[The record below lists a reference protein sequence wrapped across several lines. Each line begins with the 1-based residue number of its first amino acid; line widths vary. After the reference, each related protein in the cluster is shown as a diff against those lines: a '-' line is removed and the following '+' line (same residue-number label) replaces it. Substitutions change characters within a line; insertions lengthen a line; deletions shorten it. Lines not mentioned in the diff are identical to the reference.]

1 MTLARR
7 RRCPPLRRTM
17 VLIAA
22 ACSLALLPAGASAE
36 GHIRGDLPAG
46 GTLQRVFATAASEF
60 HVPEEVLLA
69 LSYNVSRWEW
79 HAGPSTSGGYG
90 VMHLIDVGQPPPSG
104 VPALPAA
111 AALLGSSDEAV
122 RTDVGENVRAG
133 AALLARY
140 QREATGSL
148 STDPGQWYAA
158 IARYSGSPDVAGAGL
173 FADDAYETMTSG
185 ATHTTAAGETFAL
198 PADPAVHPD
207 RAALDRLHLQPSS
220 PRVAECP
227 QRLHCDFVPAAYAQ
241 TDPADKGSYGNYD
254 TAKRPGD
261 GNAIRFIVI
270 HDTELPYDATLQAF
284 QNPATAGSAH
294 YLVRSSDGHVTQVV
308 PTKDV
313 AWHAGNWYVNAE
325 SIGIEHEGIAVE
337 GATWYTEALYRSSA
351 RLVRYLA
358 ERFDIPLDRRH
369 IFGHDEVAGP
379 VQGQVA
385 GMHWDP
391 GPFWD
396 WDHYMELVGAR
407 GASEAGLPS
416 PGDAVTITPGFA
428 HNTPPVTSCDAS
440 GCRQLPAQPSNF
452 VYLRSA
458 AAPDAPLL
466 SEPALHPD
474 GSAGTTQI
482 NDWGDKAVTGQTF
495 VVADQRSEWTAI
507 WYGGRAAWF
516 DNPDGTLTAPAEGLL
531 TVTPRGGAPVAVY
544 GRAYPEPSDF
554 PAGIPT
560 PTVVPLDARML
571 PGQAYTADRAVP
583 AAYYYAKTIDA
594 SLPGD
599 HTVVRGETLYY
610 PIEFNHRQAY
620 VKLSDVRL
628 AAPSPDH

>member
-1 MTLARR
+1 LEQVFAG
-7 RRCPPLRRTM
+7 
-17 VLIAA
+17 AA
-22 ACSLALLPAGASAE
+22 A
-36 GHIRGDLPAG
+36 
-46 GTLQRVFATAASEF
+46 EF
-60 HVPEEVLLA
+60 RVPEEVLLA
-69 LSYNVSRWEW
+69 VSYNVSRWEW

-90 VMHLIDVGQPPPSG
+90 VMHLIDIGPPPPSR

-122 RTDVGENVRAG
+122 RGEVGENVRGG
-133 AALLARY
+133 AALLAHY

-148 STDPGQWYAA
+148 SPDPGQWYAA
-158 IARYSGSPDVAGAGL
+158 IARYSGSPDAAGAGL

-185 ATHTTAAGETFAL
+185 ARHTTAAGETITL
-198 PADPAVHPD
+198 PADPALHPD
-207 RAALDRLHLQPSS
+207 RAALDRLHLQPPSNQ
-220 PRVAECP
+220 VAECP
-227 QRLHCDFVPAAYAQ
+227 QRLHCDFIPAAYAQ

-254 TAKRPGD
+254 TAKRPRD
-261 GNAIRFIVI
+261 GNTIRFIVI

-308 PTKDV
+308 PTGDV
-313 AWHAGNWYVNAE
+313 AWHADNWSVNAE
-325 SIGIEHEGIAVE
+325 SIGIEHEGIAAE
-337 GATWYTEALYRSSA
+337 GASWYTEALYQSSS

-358 ERFDIPLDRRH
+358 KRFDIPLDRRH
-369 IFGHDEVAGP
+369 IFGHDEVPGSR
-379 VQGQVA
+379 QSRVA

-396 WDHYMELVGAR
+396 WDHYMELVGAP
-407 GASEAGLPS
+407 GPGEARLVS
-416 PGDAVTITPGFA
+416 PGDAVTIAPGFSQ
-428 HNTPPVTSCDAS
+428 NTPPLTSCDAS
-440 GCRQLPAQPSNF
+440 DCKQLPAQPSNF

-458 AAPDAPLL
+458 PGPDAPLL

-482 NDWGDKAVTGQTF
+482 NDWGDKAVAGQAF
-495 VVADQRSEWTAI
+495 VVADQQDEWTAI
-507 WYGGRAAWF
+507 WYGGRVAWF
-516 DNPDGTLTAPAEGLL
+516 DNPNGAKTAPADDLL
-531 TVTPRGGAPVAVY
+531 TVTPRGDAPVAVY
-544 GRAYPEPSDF
+544 GLAYPEPSAF

-560 PTVVPLDARML
+560 PTVVPLDARLL
-571 PGQAYTADRAVP
+571 PGQAYVADRALP

-599 HTVVRGETLYY
+599 HTVIRGRTLYY
-610 PIEFNHRQAY
+610 PIEFNHRHAY

-628 AAPSPDH
+628 AAPASDHEVKR